1 MDIIVAD
8 DEPVTRLLLEE
19 SLSSWGYHV
28 HAVDNG
34 EQVLALLKEK
44 PDLQLLLI
52 DWSMP
57 GLNGI
62 ELCRQIKAN
71 TSLVKY
77 VVMLTGKSG
86 TDCLVQA
93 MEAGADDFLTKPFIP
108 EELKV
113 RIRAGCRII
122 EQERLLQ
129 SYANFDAMTGIW
141 NRRMILCHL
150 ASELSRARRELSNLV
165 VCILDLDHFKK
176 INDTFGHQTGDE
188 VLQYF
193 SHIVKK
199 QIRPYDYFG
208 RYGGEEFL
216 LIIPKLP
223 QSDSLCVVERIKT
236 AVSKAELR
244 RENQPPIQF
253 TVSIGITIAN
263 HHDDNIEEVIKRAD
277 MAAYNAKHSGR
288 NKVVLM

>member
-1 MDIIVAD
+1 MEIIVAD
-8 DEPVTRLLLEE
+8 DEPLTRLLLEE
-19 SLSSWGYHV
+19 SLLSWGYSV
-28 HAVDNG
+28 YAVENG

-44 PDLQLLLI
+44 PDIQLLLI

-57 GLNGI
+57 GMNGI

-71 TSLVKY
+71 SSLVKY

-122 EQERLLQ
+122 EQERQLQ
-129 SYANFDAMTGIW
+129 SYANIDAMTGIW

-150 ASELSRARRELSNLV
+150 ESELARAKREQSNLA
-165 VCILDLDHFKK
+165 VCIMDLDHFKK
-176 INDTFGHQTGDE
+176 INDTYGHQTGDD

-193 SHIVKK
+193 TQIVKK
-199 QIRPYDYFG
+199 QMRPYDYFG

-216 LIIPKLP
+216 LIIPKQP
-223 QSDSLCVVERIKT
+223 QSDSLCVVERIKS
-236 AVSKAELR
+236 AVSNATLQR
-244 RENQPPIQF
+244 DNLPPIQF
-253 TVSIGITIAN
+253 TVSIGVTIAN
-263 HHDDNIEEVIKRAD
+263 QYDTNIEEVIKRAD
-277 MAAYNAKHSGR
+277 MAAYKAKHSGR
-288 NKVVLM
+288 NTIVLM

>member
-1 MDIIVAD
+1 MEIIVAD

-19 SLSSWGYHV
+19 SLLSWGYSV

-34 EQVLALLKEK
+34 QQVLTLLKEK
-44 PDLQLLLI
+44 PTLQLLLL

-62 ELCRQIKAN
+62 ELCRMIKSDAN
-71 TSLVKY
+71 SVKY

-86 TDCLVQA
+86 TNCLVEA

-113 RIRAGCRII
+113 RIRAGHRII
-122 EQERLLQ
+122 EQEKQLQ
-129 SYANFDAMTGIW
+129 QFANFDSMTKVW
-141 NRRMILCHL
+141 NRRMILIHL
-150 ASELSRARRELSNLV
+150 ANELERAKREDNNLV

-176 INDTFGHQTGDE
+176 INDTFGHQTGDI
-188 VLQYF
+188 VLQHF
-193 SHIVKK
+193 SQIVKK
-199 QIRPYDYFG
+199 QIRPYDFFG

-216 LIIPKLP
+216 LIIPKLA
-223 QSDSLCVVERIKT
+223 QSDSLCVVERIRV
-236 AVSKAELR
+236 AVAEA
-244 RENQPPIQF
+244 EIMIVNEQCIHF
-253 TVSIGITIAN
+253 TVSIGVTIAN
-263 HHDDNIEEVIKRAD
+263 KFDTCMESVIKRAD

-288 NKVVLM
+288 NKVVLI